1 MFWANVLQGV
11 LAPALIVLVILVGNN
26 SRIMKE
32 HRMNLPTNL
41 GLGFTALLMTAA
53 ALLLLYGLAT
63 GQGS

>member
-1 MFWANVLQGV
+1 M

-26 SRIMKE
+26 RRIMKE

-53 ALLLLYGLAT
+53 ALLLLYGLAA